1 MFKTYHFNFF
11 LTQKK
16 TAHMLCNPHS
26 PHFNYRFS
34 TGTPQRHETSQHR
47 QPPTQ
52 ATAAATAAM
61 AAAAMAAA
69 AAAAASQTFA
79 IQAAAAYPAHEIAKS
94 RHRMDCAP
102 ETAAAS
108 STSSTTSLWEQPPP
122 YQKPTPDTPCSG
134 QRACLLESGF

>member
-1 MFKTYHFNFF
+1 
-11 LTQKK
+11 
-16 TAHMLCNPHS
+16 MLCNPHS
-26 PHFNYRFS
+26 PHFNSRFS

-52 ATAAATAAM
+52 AAAAATAPTAAP
-61 AAAAMAAA
+61 AAAAAA
-69 AAAAASQTFA
+69 AAAAASQTVA

-108 STSSTTSLWEQPPP
+108 STS
-122 YQKPTPDTPCSG
+122 
-134 QRACLLESGF
+134 